1 MPSGLRLL
9 IAAQFFSAVAD
20 NALLIVTMAV
30 LHERGMA
37 PWWAPLLKFAFT
49 ISYVVLAPFVGA
61 LADAWPKARLMGWMN
76 GVKIAGAIA
85 VLVGAHPVAAF
96 AVVGFGAAAY
106 APAKYGLTT
115 ELVPPERLVAANG
128 MLEVSVVCAVLLG
141 TALGGALTG
150 AVWFDSAVFDA
161 LAPAVAALGPWTREP
176 LDASLTVVL
185 AFYALASV
193 VNVGVPDSGVR
204 YPAAAFHPR
213 ALWREFRV
221 ANRTLWHDREGG
233 LSLAVTTIFWGVGAT
248 LQFVVLRWAADVLE
262 LPLDRAAYL
271 QLAVAVGVMIGAAAA
286 GRFVALAQAH
296 RMLVFGV
303 AFGLAMPLVALVD
316 RVLLALPLL
325 VLAGVLGGALIVPL
339 NALLQHR
346 GCTLLSAGRSIAV
359 QGFNENASILLLLG
373 IYAGLVALDVSIVTV
388 MAGLGFAVA
397 AAVWGLM
404 RRARR
409 VWSGPASERRAFADS
424 RR

>member
-85 VLVGAHPVAAF
+85 LLVGAHPVAAF